1 LYGLDYFDK
10 LKAAGFRVLRDNPFE
25 NKWLEEKELVRHRL
39 DRIEDVLLAY
49 KD

>member
-1 LYGLDYFDK
+1 MPK
-10 LKAAGFRVLRDNPFE
+10 PLKSTDNIE
-25 NKWLEEKELVRHRL
+25 TINKWLEEKELVRHRL